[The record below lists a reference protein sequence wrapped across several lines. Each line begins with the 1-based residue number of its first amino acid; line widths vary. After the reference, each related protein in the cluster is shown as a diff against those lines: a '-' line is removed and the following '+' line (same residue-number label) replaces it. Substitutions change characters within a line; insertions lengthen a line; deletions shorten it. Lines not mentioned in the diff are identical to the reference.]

1 MHIGLASLDDNA
13 NWLQL
18 LILLRVPLVYNF
30 LRRIVLSQMLQFRL
44 ILDVFNER
52 DCDELSYLTMTFT
65 KLDIECLDN

>member
-1 MHIGLASLDDNA
+1 MSRPAS
-13 NWLQL
+13 
-18 LILLRVPLVYNF
+18 V
-30 LRRIVLSQMLQFRL
+30 MLQFRL